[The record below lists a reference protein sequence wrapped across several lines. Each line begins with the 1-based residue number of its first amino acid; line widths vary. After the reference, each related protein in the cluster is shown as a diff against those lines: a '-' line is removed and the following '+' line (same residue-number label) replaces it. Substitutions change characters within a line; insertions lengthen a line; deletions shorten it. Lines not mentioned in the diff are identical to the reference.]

1 MTIIF
6 PDDVREI
13 VDRIKAD
20 VQNALPES
28 NPFLKNSYLAA
39 LIYGYAGQIA
49 DFYKQLERVLDE
61 MFMDTAEGIYL
72 ERWGT
77 YVGITRKPA
86 AQSEGL
92 VTFTGTVS
100 STIPSGTLLQ
110 SSDGNQYTT
119 QAETT
124 IASHVLSISITRSG
138 NVATVTT
145 ASDHHWA
152 SGVSVTIAGAT
163 QPEYNGIFSITA
175 TEVDE
180 FQYTVS
186 GTPATPATGTIT
198 ATAST
203 ASVDVKSVDFGIDV
217 NADGGAIVK
226 ITNPIAGVNTNAI
239 VQYEGLQ
246 GGTDLESDEDLRTR
260 ILFRYQNPVANF
272 NVAAIITKATEVPGV
287 TRVFV
292 EEVTPALGEV
302 TIYFVRDNDDGII
315 PTSSEVTDVKN
326 KILEIKPANT
336 SDSQVIVSAPT
347 PVDVDFQFASLT
359 PNTLTMKTAVINN
372 LTQFFRE
379 STEIGVDVPK
389 IAYDSA
395 IYSTVDTE
403 TGDSVTAFTLT
414 APTGTISIGTGEL
427 AILGDVTF

>member
-13 VDRIKAD
+13 SDRIKAD

-39 LIYGYAGQIA
+39 LIYGYAGQVA
-49 DFYKQLERVLDE
+49 DFYAQLSRVLDE
-61 MFMDTAEGIYL
+61 MFMDTAEGVYL

-86 AQSEGL
+86 SQSEGQ

-100 STIPSGTLLQ
+100 STIPNGTLLQ
-110 SSDGNQYTT
+110 SSDGNQYKT

-124 IASHVLSISITRSG
+124 IVSHVLAVSITRSG

-152 SGVSVTIAGAT
+152 SGVLVTIAGAA
-163 QPEYNGIFSITA
+163 QSEYNGTFNIA
-175 TEVDE
+175 VTEVDE

-203 ASVDVKSVDFGIDV
+203 AFADVKSLDFGIDV
-217 NADGGAIVK
+217 NADGGSILK
-226 ITNPIAGVNTNAI
+226 ITNPIAGVNTNSL

-246 GGTDLESDEDLRTR
+246 GGTDLEADEDLRTR

-272 NVAAIITKATEVPGV
+272 NSADIITKATEVPGV

-292 EEVTPALGEV
+292 LEVTPALGEV
-302 TIYFVRDNDDGII
+302 TVYFVRDNDAYII
-315 PTSSEVTDVKN
+315 PTASEIQDVKN

-347 PVDVDFQFASLT
+347 PVSVDFQFVSLT
-359 PNTLTMKTAVINN
+359 PSTSTMKTAVTNN
-372 LTQFFRE
+372 LIQFFRE
-379 STEIGVDVPK
+379 STEIGVDVLEV
-389 IAYDSA
+389 AYDSA
-395 IYSTVDTE
+395 IYATIDTE

-414 APTGTISIGTGEL
+414 APIGNISISTGEL
-427 AILGDVTF
+427 AILGNVTF

>member
-13 VDRIKAD
+13 SDRIKAD

-39 LIYGYAGQIA
+39 LIYGYAGQVA
-49 DFYKQLERVLDE
+49 DFYAQLSRVLDE
-61 MFMDTAEGIYL
+61 MFMDTAEGVYL

-86 AQSEGL
+86 SQSEGQ

-100 STIPSGTLLQ
+100 STIPNGTLLQ
-110 SSDGNQYTT
+110 SSNGNQYET
-119 QAETT
+119 QAETN
-124 IASHVLSISITRSG
+124 IVSHILSVSITRAG

-145 ASDHHWA
+145 ISDHNWA
-152 SGVSVTIAGAT
+152 SGVSVTIAGAA
-163 QPEYNGIFSITA
+163 QSEYNGTFVITV

-186 GTPATPATGTIT
+186 GAPATPATGTIT

-203 ASVDVKSVDFGIDV
+203 AFAGVKSLDFGTVV
-217 NADGGAIVK
+217 NAEGGSILK
-226 ITNPIAGVNTNAI
+226 ITNPIAGVNTNSI

-246 GGTDLESDEDLRTR
+246 GGTDIETDEDLRTR

-272 NVAAIITKATEVPGV
+272 NVAAIVTKATEVPGV
-287 TRVFV
+287 TRVSVF
-292 EEVTPALGEV
+292 EVTPALGEV
-302 TIYFVRDNDDGII
+302 TIYFVRDNDVYII
-315 PTSSEVTDVKN
+315 PTSSEIQDVKD

-336 SDSQVIVSAPT
+336 SASQVYVLAPT
-347 PVDVDFQFASLT
+347 PMNVDFQFASLT
-359 PNTLTMKTAVINN
+359 PNTLTMQTAVINN

-379 STEIGVDVPK
+379 STEIGVDVSEV
-389 IAYDSA
+389 AYNSA

-414 APTGTISIGTGEL
+414 APIGNISVGTGEL
-427 AILGDVTF
+427 AILGTVTF

>member
-13 VDRIKAD
+13 SDRIKAD

-39 LIYGYAGQIA
+39 LIYGYAGQVA
-49 DFYKQLERVLDE
+49 DFYAQLSRVLDE
-61 MFMDTAEGIYL
+61 MFMDTAEGVYL

-86 AQSEGL
+86 SQSEGQ

-100 STIPSGTLLQ
+100 STIPNGTLLQ
-110 SSDGNQYTT
+110 SSDGNQYKT

-124 IASHVLSISITRSG
+124 IVSHVLAVSITRSG

-152 SGVSVTIAGAT
+152 SGVLVTIAGAA
-163 QPEYNGIFSITA
+163 QSEYNGTFNIA
-175 TEVDE
+175 VTEVDE

-203 ASVDVKSVDFGIDV
+203 AFADVKSLDFGIDV
-217 NADGGAIVK
+217 NADGGSILK
-226 ITNPIAGVNTNAI
+226 ITNPIAGVNTNSL

-246 GGTDLESDEDLRTR
+246 GGTDLEADEDLRTR

-272 NVAAIITKATEVPGV
+272 NSAAIITKATEVPGV

-292 EEVTPALGEV
+292 LEVTPALGEV
-302 TIYFVRDNDDGII
+302 TVYFVRDNDAYII
-315 PTSSEVTDVKN
+315 PTASEIQDVKN

-347 PVDVDFQFASLT
+347 PVSVDFQFASLT
-359 PNTLTMKTAVINN
+359 PSTSTMKTAVTNN
-372 LTQFFRE
+372 LIQFFRE
-379 STEIGVDVPK
+379 STEIGVDVLEV
-389 IAYDSA
+389 AYDSA
-395 IYSTVDTE
+395 IYATIDTE

-414 APTGTISIGTGEL
+414 APIGNISISTGEL
-427 AILGDVTF
+427 AILGNVTF